1 MWRHGYT
8 YSGHAAV
15 AAAALVNID
24 ILERE
29 GLPRDRRRWKARSST
44 RSSS

>member
-15 AAAALVNID
+15 AAAALANID

-29 GLPRDRRRWKARSST
+29 DLPASRRRWRARWST